1 MTAIDALDRRT
12 PEGSMN
18 LKNADLNL
26 LVTLDVLLAERNV
39 TRAAERLSL
48 GQPATSA
55 ALRRLRHVFGD
66 PLLVRRGRVMELTPL
81 AQALV
86 APVREILQGVDGL
99 LSIRPEFN
107 PECDERS
114 FSVLASDYVAL
125 VLLRPLLARLGSV
138 APNVRVSVLPIIM
151 PFRSMLSRGEAH
163 LVLFPIEVDPG
174 MRIFPHRTL
183 FTDRYVCTV
192 WNQHPDV
199 GDAMT
204 LDMFTRLPYLSYT
217 PVQYPSSADT
227 QLDAAGVE
235 RRQEISAGSFVVAPL
250 MQRGTRLVALH
261 LERLARTL
269 QQAAELRILEPPL
282 PLKPITEA
290 MFWHQ
295 RSEDDPAHRWLR
307 EEVAAMAASI

>member
-1 MTAIDALDRRT
+1 
-12 PEGSMN
+12 MN

-26 LVTLDVLLAERNV
+26 LVALDALLTERSV
-39 TRAAERLSL
+39 TRAAQRLSL

-55 ALRRLRHVFGD
+55 ALRRLRRMFGD

-81 AQALV
+81 AQALIT
-86 APVREILQGVDGL
+86 PVRDVLQQVDGL
-99 LSIRPEFN
+99 LSIRPEFD
-107 PECDERS
+107 PACDQCS

-125 VLLRPLLARLGSV
+125 ILLRPLLARLETV
-138 APNVRVSVLPIIM
+138 APNVRVSLLPITM
-151 PFRSMLSRGEAH
+151 PFRSMLSRGEAD

-174 MRIFPHRTL
+174 MGVFPHRTL

-192 WNQHPDV
+192 WNQHPEVD
-199 GDAMT
+199 GEIT
-204 LDMFTRLPYLSYT
+204 LDLLSHLPYLAYT
-217 PVQYPSSADT
+217 HVQFPSSADT

-235 RRQEISAGSFVVAPL
+235 RRPEVSTGSFVVSPL

-261 LERLARTL
+261 LERLARAL

-282 PLKPITEA
+282 PLKPITEM
-290 MFWHQ
+290 MFWHP

-307 EEVAAMAASI
+307 EEVVAMAANI